1 MKHQRIGLFGGS
13 FNPIHC
19 GHISIAR
26 NILNKVKL
34 DQIWFVV
41 SPHNPL
47 KSDNTLL
54 PDHLR
59 LELVKTALQSEANMI
74 ACDYEFTLPK
84 PSYTWNTLQQLS
96 QDYPDNVFTLLI
108 GEDNWTCFPKWYC
121 YEQILNNYDIIIY
134 PRNNSLTI
142 SEKLPENIRLINTD
156 LLDISSTQIRNFVK
170 NNRPIDGM
178 VPECIKQKVLMLY
191 K

>member
-1 MKHQRIGLFGGS
+1 MMYQRIGLFGGS

-19 GHISIAR
+19 GHINLAR

-47 KSDNTLL
+47 KSDSTLL

-59 LELVKTALQSEANMI
+59 LELVKTALQSETNMI

-96 QDYPDNVFTLLI
+96 QDYPDKIFTLLI
-108 GEDNWTCFPKWYC
+108 GEDNWNCFPKWYC

-134 PRNNSLTI
+134 PRDNSLTI
-142 SEKLPENIRLINTD
+142 SEKLPENVKLINTD
-156 LLDISSTQIRNFVK
+156 LLDVSSTQIRNCVK
-170 NNRPIDGM
+170 NNLSIDGL
-178 VPECIKQKVLMLY
+178 VPECIKQKVLTLY

>member
-1 MKHQRIGLFGGS
+1 MYQRIGLFGGS

-19 GHISIAR
+19 GHINLAR

-47 KSDNTLL
+47 KSDSTLL

-59 LELVKTALQSEANMI
+59 LELVKTALQSETNMI

-96 QDYPDNVFTLLI
+96 QDYPDKIFTLLI
-108 GEDNWTCFPKWYC
+108 GEDNWNCFPKWYC

-134 PRNNSLTI
+134 PRDNSLTI
-142 SEKLPENIRLINTD
+142 SEKLPENVKLINTD
-156 LLDISSTQIRNFVK
+156 LLDVSSTQIRNCVK
-170 NNRPIDGM
+170 NDLSIDGL
-178 VPECIKQKVLMLY
+178 VPECIKQKVLTLY

>member
-47 KSDNTLL
+47 KSDSTLL

-59 LELVKTALQSEANMI
+59 IELVRTALQSEANMI
-74 ACDYEFTLPK
+74 ACDYEFALPK

-96 QDYPDNVFTLLI
+96 QDYPDNIFTLLI
-108 GEDNWTCFPKWYC
+108 GEDNWTCFPQWYC

-142 SEKLPENIRLINTD
+142 SEKLPENVRLINTD
-156 LLDISSTQIRNFVK
+156 LLDISSTKIRNCVK
-170 NNRPIDGM
+170 NDLPIDGM